1 MRPDLAV
8 SSARVST
15 PLDTVLG
22 IETPEHLAFR
32 VRIAG
37 SARRFFAWAI
47 DTLIAIIAWLS
58 LAMIVGLVFA
68 SIDLGGMGAGLITI
82 LAFVLYWFYFVLFDI
97 FTGGRSPG
105 KIWLKLRVVREN
117 GLPITWRES
126 ILRNLLRAADVMVL
140 SANAILPLGVL
151 VMVLDPKFRR
161 LGDFVAGTI
170 VVVEEPP
177 RAEAKKALAPDPALV
192 ESLPATLPV
201 TREDLEALELFVHR
215 EQLSEARREEL
226 ARIIAPELARRLDLP
241 PPRNATTFLA
251 SLWARAQ
258 DPRRRMR

>member
-1 MRPDLAV
+1 MQA
-8 SSARVST
+8 

-22 IETPEHLAFR
+22 IDTPEHLAFR

-37 SARRFFAWAI
+37 PARRFFAWAI
-47 DTLIAIIAWLS
+47 DTLIAIFIWLGAS
-58 LAMIVGLVFA
+58 VVLGAVFA
-68 SIDLGGMGAGLITI
+68 SVDLEGVAGGMLTVI
-82 LAFVLYWFYFVLFDI
+82 AFALYWFYFVLFDVL
-97 FTGGRSPG
+97 TGGRSPG

-126 ILRNLLRAADVMVL
+126 LLRNLLRAADVMVL
-140 SANAILPLGVL
+140 GANAILPLGVL

-177 RAEAKKALAPDPALV
+177 TQRAKKALPPDPGLVTALPG
-192 ESLPATLPV
+192 LLPV
-201 TREDLEALELFVHR
+201 TRDDLEALELFVHR
-215 EQLSEARREEL
+215 EQLSDARREEL
-226 ARIIAPELARRLDLP
+226 ARIVAPELARRVGLP
-241 PPRNATTFLA
+241 PPKNATSFLA

-258 DPRRRMR
+258 DPRRRMG